1 MISDYR
7 IQKYIDLVR
16 KAPYKMCEEQYQL
29 CDLIEKIF
37 ETEELVVDSEQL
49 DKYLA
54 FKKILSIR
62 FTRLGSILFCTA

>member
-54 FKKILSIR
+54 FKKY
-62 FTRLGSILFCTA
+62 FPFD

>member
-1 MISDYR
+1 MIPDYR

-54 FKKILSIR
+54 SFS
-62 FTRLGSILFCTA
+62 